1 MSPKIY
7 IGFLFFLL
15 LSVQGASAQENARDV
30 PSRDTARQAQAGD
43 QSIFVLS
50 KTIPA
55 DAVDF
60 TVDNLGNI
68 YLLSRDNRLK
78 KLDSNGDS
86 VAVFNDVSRYGTIW
100 SIDATNPLKLL
111 IFYREFT
118 MIVELD
124 RYLNIINTIDLRSLN
139 ILQAKAIG
147 LAYDN
152 NIWVY
157 DELDTK
163 LKRIRDDGSLADQT
177 NDFRQLFDTVPDPS
191 VIIDQG
197 GLVYLYDRARGV
209 YAFDHYG
216 TVKTHIFLPGWLDFN
231 VIDKSILGRDRQ
243 KFFKYELSTLD
254 VHEQEIPADYRDAIK
269 IRITPS
275 AIYAL
280 KKTGLEVYSRR

>member
-1 MSPKIY
+1 MSSKNHIV
-7 IGFLFFLL
+7 FLFLL
-15 LSVQGASAQENARDV
+15 GLMASDAPAQETAREV
-30 PSRDTARQAQAGD
+30 PSRDTAQQPQD
-43 QSIFVLS
+43 QQSIFVLS

-68 YLLSRDNRLK
+68 YLLSKDNRLK
-78 KLDSNGDS
+78 KLNANGDS
-86 VAVFNDVSRYGTIW
+86 VAVFNDVSRYGTVW

-157 DELDTK
+157 DELDTR

-177 NDFRQLFDTVPDPS
+177 NDFRQLFDSVPDPS

-197 GLVYLYDRARGV
+197 GLVYLYDRVRGV

-216 TVKTHIFLPGWLDFN
+216 TVKTHVFLPGWLDFN
-231 VIDKSILGRDRQ
+231 VIDKSILGRNRQ
-243 KFFKYELSTLD
+243 KFFKYQLSTLD
-254 VHEQEIPADYRDAIK
+254 VQEQPIPAEYRDAIK

-275 AIYAL
+275 SIYAL

>member
-1 MSPKIY
+1 MTSKHY
-7 IGFLFFLL
+7 IVSLL
-15 LSVQGASAQENARDV
+15 WLLAMASQAALAQE
-30 PSRDTARQAQAGD
+30 TAQAPPVPE
-43 QSIFVLS
+43 QSSFVLTR
-50 KTIPA
+50 TIPA

-68 YLLSRDNRLK
+68 YLLGSDNGLK
-78 KLDSNGDS
+78 KLSANGDS
-86 VAVFNDVSRYGTIW
+86 LAVFNDVSRYGTVW

-111 IFYREFT
+111 VYYREFT
-118 MIVELD
+118 MIIELD
-124 RYLNIINTIDLRSLN
+124 RYLNIINTIDLRNLD

-177 NDFRQLFDTVPDPS
+177 TDFRQLFDSVPDPS

-197 GLVYLYDRARGV
+197 GLVYLYDRVKGV
-209 YAFDHYG
+209 YVFDHYG
-216 TVKTHIFLPGWLDFN
+216 TVKTHIVLPGWLDFN
-231 VIDKSILGRDRQ
+231 VIENNMLGRDRQ
-243 KFFKYELSTLD
+243 KFFKYQLSTLD
-254 VHEQEIPADYRDAIK
+254 VKEQPIPAEYRDAIR

-280 KKTGLEVYSRR
+280 KKTGLEIYSRR

>member
-1 MSPKIY
+1 MTPRNY
-7 IGFLFFLL
+7 IGFLFALL
-15 LSVQGASAQENARDV
+15 LSAPDAPAQETAREA
-30 PSRDTARQAQAGD
+30 PFRDTAHRVQSKD

-50 KTIPA
+50 RTIPA

-78 KLDSNGDS
+78 KLDANGDS

-118 MIVELD
+118 MIIELD

-177 NDFRQLFDTVPDPS
+177 NDFRQLFDSVPDPS

-243 KFFKYELSTLD
+243 KFFKYQLSTLD
-254 VHEQEIPADYRDAIK
+254 VQEQEIPADYRDASK

-280 KKTGLEVYSRR
+280 KKTGLEIYTRR